1 MGLFEVERTPLR
13 IVDSIAATQ
22 PETLYSIQPVSSD
35 VTEGWVNVNF
45 KTLVNAINRTALWIQ
60 ENVTSSNEPETLAYV
75 GANDIRYTAF
85 IFACMR
91 LRHTVGSKTE
101 TLCKFHADIR
111 SSGSA
116 SLYKKLGAS
125 ISTCIGGD

>member
-13 IVDSIAATQ
+13 IVDSVAATQ
-22 PETLYSIQPVSSD
+22 PQTLYCIQPVSSD
-35 VTEGWVNVNF
+35 VTEGWVKVNF
-45 KTLVNAINRTALWIQ
+45 KTLLNAINRTALWIQ
-60 ENVTSSNEPETLAYV
+60 ENVTSSSEPETIAYV

-91 LRHTVGSKTE
+91 LRHTVGSKSE
-101 TLCKFHADIR
+101 AFYKFHADIC
-111 SSGSA
+111 SSGST

-125 ISTCIGGD
+125 ISACIGGD